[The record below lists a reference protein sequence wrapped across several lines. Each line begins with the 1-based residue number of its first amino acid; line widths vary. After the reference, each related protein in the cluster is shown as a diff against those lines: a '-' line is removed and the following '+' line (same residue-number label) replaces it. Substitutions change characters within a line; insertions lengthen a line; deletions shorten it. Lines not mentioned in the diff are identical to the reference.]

1 MKELTGTTYLQ
12 TAILHRHGTFANIM
26 KLILVDYHS
35 QNQRH
40 QVINSIQQC
49 PLFCS
54 KIHNE
59 FSCHISLDVSSV
71 S

>member
-12 TAILHRHGTFANIM
+12 TAILHSDGTFANIM

-40 QVINSIQQC
+40 QVISSIQ
-49 PLFCS
+49 
-54 KIHNE
+54 
-59 FSCHISLDVSSV
+59 
-71 S
+71 